1 MMRFE
6 TRRDRQTEPRAS
18 VGVGPSAGRAR
29 ALSKWTALAV
39 LAMFAHGAHAGVF
52 DDDEARKRIEATNQ
66 RLDAIQKQLDGRL
79 TRSSSS

>member
-1 MMRFE
+1 M
-6 TRRDRQTEPRAS
+6 T
-18 VGVGPSAGRAR
+18 
-29 ALSKWTALAV
+29 LAA

-79 TRSSSS
+79 VAIEQQLKSQGFLDLFNRSSSSSPTSRASAVRSKC